1 MICIQEYD
9 NLNSMNSKIKYYLN
23 IIDVKIKNN
32 IILYRVPL
40 LKNKRISKIRLKII
54 SKKLIKKIKK
64 NDENIV
70 ILSNFLKKNTYIYDD
85 ILKNKI
91 EIINGKRLFYFLVLD
106 ILDYIFRL
114 KNEKIEQKEITILIN
129 NFDYISKKIIFKIA
143 QKVKKTRIITND
155 INTCNNIEKELYDEY
170 GILIDIS
177 NNIETSLINSKI
189 ILNFDFSNSEINN
202 YKIFNKAIIINL
214 IGNIIIHSKR
224 FNGININ
231 HYQIDIPEKYKI
243 DKFSNQDLYEGIV
256 FNFNFE
262 QVQDKIRE
270 DKIRII
276 SLIGNRGVINK
287 KEFY

>member
-1 MICIQEYD
+1 LICIQEYD